1 MALLRNLLFYPLF
14 YGVSALLV
22 VASVLA
28 VPMGQVALKGVV
40 ARWGEWHHWCVENVL
55 GITIVQEGVIPDE
68 PVLIAVK
75 HESFFE
81 AIDMPRL
88 FSFPTVFAKRE
99 LFWIPGWG
107 FSARV
112 YGLVPVA
119 RDKGAKAL
127 REMIATAKLRIGE
140 GRPLV
145 IFPEGTRVPH
155 GKEVPL
161 QSGFAGIYK
170 LLGLPVV
177 PVAVNSGPTYHHF
190 IKQPGTITY
199 RVGETI
205 PAGLARAEVEAR
217 VHRAINALN
226 GSAHHFGSGL
236 TSIAEPASRQN

>member
-1 MALLRNLLFYPLF
+1 MPLFRNLVFYPLF
-14 YGVSALLV
+14 YGFSALLV
-22 VASVLA
+22 IASVLA
-28 VPMGQVALKGVV
+28 VPFGREQLKKVVALWG
-40 ARWGEWHHWCVENVL
+40 RWHLWCVENIL
-55 GITIVQEGVIPDE
+55 DIKIVQHGTIPDR

-107 FSARV
+107 FSAKV

-119 RDKGAKAL
+119 RNKGARAL
-127 REMIATAKLRIGE
+127 REMIAIAKVRVAE

-155 GKEVPL
+155 GKEPPL

-177 PVAVNSGPTYHHF
+177 PVAVNSGPIYHHI

-205 PAGLARAEVEAR
+205 PAGLPRVEMERR

-226 GSAHHFGSGL
+226 SGQSVPTGGVAL
-236 TSIAEPASRQN
+236 GA

>member
-1 MALLRNLLFYPLF
+1 LPFLRNLLFYPLF
-14 YGVSALLV
+14 YGFSAVLVIASLLAIPFGRGALKRV
-22 VASVLA
+22 VAV
-28 VPMGQVALKGVV
+28 
-40 ARWGEWHHWCVENVL
+40 WGDWHFWCVENVL
-55 GITIVQEGVIPDE
+55 GITIIQQGVIPDE

-99 LFWIPGWG
+99 LFLIPGWG
-107 FSARV
+107 FSAKV

-119 RDKGAKAL
+119 RDGGAKAL
-127 REMIATAKLRIGE
+127 RKMIATAKLRIGE

-155 GKEVPL
+155 GKEPPL

-177 PVAVNSGPTYHHF
+177 PVAVNSGPFYHRL

-199 RVGETI
+199 CVGETI
-205 PAGLARAEVEAR
+205 PAGLSRAEVERR
-217 VHRAINALN
+217 VHRAINVLN
-226 GSAHHFGSGL
+226 TGESVPTG
-236 TSIAEPASRQN
+236 TMPASA

>member
-1 MALLRNLLFYPLF
+1 MAFLRSLVFYPLF
-14 YGVSALLV
+14 YGFSAILTLI
-22 VASVLA
+22 SVLA
-28 VPMGQVALKGVV
+28 IPFGRDALRKVV
-40 ARWGEWHHWCVENVL
+40 AIWGWWHQWCVENVL
-55 GITIVQEGVIPDE
+55 GIAIVQHGTIPDE

-99 LFWIPGWG
+99 LFLIPGWG
-107 FSARV
+107 MSARV

-119 RDKGAKAL
+119 RDKGARAL
-127 REMIATAKLRIGE
+127 RQMISLAKLRVSE

-155 GKEVPL
+155 GEEPPL
-161 QSGFAGIYK
+161 QAGFAGVYK

-177 PVAVNSGPTYHHF
+177 PVAVNSGPLYHRL
-190 IKQPGTITY
+190 IKQPGMITY

-205 PAGLARAEVEAR
+205 PAGLPRKEVERR

-226 GSAHHFGSGL
+226 TGESVPSGGV
-236 TSIAEPASRQN
+236 AAGA

>member
-1 MALLRNLLFYPLF
+1 MALLRNLLFYPIF

-40 ARWGEWHHWCVENVL
+40 ARWGAWHHWCVENLL
-55 GITIVQEGVIPDE
+55 GIHIVQEGVIPDE

-119 RDKGAKAL
+119 RNRGAGAL
-127 REMIATAKLRIGE
+127 REMIALAKLRVGE

-155 GKEVPL
+155 GEDPPL

-177 PVAVNSGPTYHHF
+177 PVAVNSGPLYHSVV
-190 IKQPGTITY
+190 KQPGTITY

-205 PAGLARAEVEAR
+205 PAGLPRGEMERR

-226 GSAHHFGSGL
+226 TSESVPSG
-236 TSIAEPASRQN
+236 TIPANA

>member
-1 MALLRNLLFYPLF
+1 MAFLRSLVFYPLF
-14 YGVSALLV
+14 YGISAILTLL
-22 VASVLA
+22 SVLA
-28 VPMGQVALKGVV
+28 IPFGRDLLRKVV
-40 ARWGEWHHWCVENVL
+40 AFWGGWHKWCVENVL
-55 GITIVQEGVIPDE
+55 GIVIVQHGTIPDE
-68 PVLIAVK
+68 AVLIAVK

-99 LFWIPGWG
+99 LFLIPGWG
-107 FSARV
+107 LSARV

-119 RDKGAKAL
+119 RDKGARAL
-127 REMIATAKLRIGE
+127 REMISLAKLRVSE

-155 GKEVPL
+155 GEEPPL
-161 QSGFAGIYK
+161 QAGFAGVYK

-177 PVAVNSGPTYHHF
+177 PVAVNSGPLYHRF
-190 IKQPGTITY
+190 IKQPGVITY

-205 PAGLARAEVEAR
+205 PAGLPRKEMERR

-226 GSAHHFGSGL
+226 TGESVPTGGV
-236 TSIAEPASRQN
+236 PAGA

>member
-1 MALLRNLLFYPLF
+1 MSLIRSLVFYPLF
-14 YGVSALLV
+14 YGFSAVLV
-22 VASVLA
+22 IASVLA
-28 VPMGQVALKGVV
+28 IPFGRGALKRVVAL
-40 ARWGEWHHWCVENVL
+40 WGDWHFWCVENIL
-55 GITIVQEGVIPDE
+55 GITIIQQGVIPDE

-119 RDKGAKAL
+119 RDKGARAL
-127 REMIATAKLRIGE
+127 REMIATAKLRVAE

-177 PVAVNSGPTYHHF
+177 PVAVKSGPFYHRI
-190 IKQPGTITY
+190 IKQPGTIIY

-205 PAGLARAEVEAR
+205 PAGLPRAEVERR
-217 VHRAINALN
+217 VHRAINVLN
-226 GSAHHFGSGL
+226 NGESVAAGG
-236 TSIAEPASRQN
+236 IPASA

>member
-1 MALLRNLLFYPLF
+1 MAFLRSLVFYPLF
-14 YGVSALLV
+14 YGVSAVLTLVSVLSLPFGREALKKV
-22 VASVLA
+22 VAL
-28 VPMGQVALKGVV
+28 
-40 ARWGEWHHWCVENVL
+40 WGDWHMWCVQNIL
-55 GITIVQEGVIPDE
+55 GIAVIQHGTIPDE

-99 LFWIPGWG
+99 LFLIPGWG
-107 FSARV
+107 TSARV

-119 RDKGAKAL
+119 RDKGARAL
-127 REMIATAKLRIGE
+127 RDMITFAKARVAE

-155 GKEVPL
+155 GREPPL

-177 PVAVNSGPTYHHF
+177 PVAVNSGPLYHRLV
-190 IKQPGTITY
+190 KQPGTITY

-205 PAGLARAEVEAR
+205 PAGLPRKEMEAR

-226 GSAHHFGSGL
+226 TGESVPSGNIPLSA
-236 TSIAEPASRQN
+236 

>member
-1 MALLRNLLFYPLF
+1 MALLRNLLFYPIF

-28 VPMGQVALKGVV
+28 VPIGRAALIRVVAL
-40 ARWGEWHHWCVENVL
+40 WGDWHHWCVTNLL
-55 GITIVQEGVIPDE
+55 GIKIVQEGEIPDE

-107 FSARV
+107 FSAKV

-119 RDKGAKAL
+119 RDGGAKAL
-127 REMIATAKLRIGE
+127 REMIATAKLRIKE

-155 GKEVPL
+155 GKEPPL
-161 QSGFAGIYK
+161 RSGFAGIYK

-177 PVAVNSGPTYHHF
+177 PVAVNSGPIYHPI

-205 PAGLARAEVEAR
+205 PAGLPRAEVEAR

-226 GSAHHFGSGL
+226 TGESA
-236 TSIAEPASRQN
+236 PANGMAASA

>member
-1 MALLRNLLFYPLF
+1 LPLFRNLLFYPLF
-14 YGVSALLV
+14 YGFSAVRV

-28 VPMGQVALKGVV
+28 IPFGRGALKRVVAL
-40 ARWGEWHHWCVENVL
+40 WGTWHLWCVENIL
-55 GITIVQEGVIPDE
+55 GIHIVQQGVIPDK

-88 FSFPTVFAKRE
+88 FGFPTVFAKRE

-119 RDKGAKAL
+119 RDKGARAL
-127 REMIATAKLRIGE
+127 REMIALAKLRVAE

-155 GKEVPL
+155 GKEPPL

-177 PVAVNSGPTYHHF
+177 PVAVDSGPFYHRL
-190 IKQPGTITY
+190 IKLPGTITY
-199 RVGETI
+199 KVGETI
-205 PAGLARAEVEAR
+205 PAGLPRPEMERR

-226 GSAHHFGSGL
+226 TGESVPSGSL
-236 TSIAEPASRQN
+236 PASA

>member
-1 MALLRNLLFYPLF
+1 MAFVRSLLFYPLF
-14 YGVSALLV
+14 YGFSAILTAV
-22 VASVLA
+22 SVLA
-28 VPMGQVALKGVV
+28 IPFGRERLKKVV
-40 ARWGEWHHWCVENVL
+40 GLWGAWHHWCVENLL
-55 GITIVQEGVIPDE
+55 GIEIVQQGSIPDE

-99 LFWIPGWG
+99 LFLIPGWG
-107 FSARV
+107 MSARV

-119 RDKGAKAL
+119 RDRGAGAL
-127 REMIATAKLRIGE
+127 REMISLAKLRVSE

-155 GKEVPL
+155 GEEPPL
-161 QSGFAGIYK
+161 QAGFAGIYK

-177 PVAVNSGPTYHHF
+177 PVAVNSGPTYHRLV
-190 IKQPGTITY
+190 KQPGTIIY

-205 PAGLARAEVEAR
+205 PAGLPRAEMERR
-217 VHRAINALN
+217 VHRAINVLN
-226 GSAHHFGSGL
+226 TGESVPSEG
-236 TSIAEPASRQN
+236 IPAGA